1 MRSFSTTL
9 QNALLSRSIVF
20 RDFLW
25 IVARNRETGAPYP
38 YGFWSDVGSVSVQVV
53 NPLNQQAVTREF
65 EGAGTLIQ
73 ISDIP
78 AVSNLTVQT
87 ITIEMSQISPSV
99 ADVVRGY
106 DLKQARVEVFSGYFD
121 PDSRA
126 LLEPAFCRFQG
137 FVDDAPIKTP
147 KENEVGSITLTCN
160 SHTAELTRANPE
172 TRSHDAQLLR
182 DPMDGFFKDAAAVGD
197 WNVDWGQFG
206 KDGGGGRGF
215 GGGWRRT

>member
-1 MRSFSTTL
+1 MRSFSPTL

-25 IVARNRETGAPYP
+25 IIARDRSTGNPYP

-53 NPLNQQAVTREF
+53 NPLSQQAVTRSF
-65 EGAGTLIQ
+65 EGAGTLIS

-87 ITIEMSQISPSV
+87 ITIEMSQISDAV
-99 ADVVRGY
+99 AAVVRGY

-121 PDSRA
+121 PNTRV

-137 FVDDAPIKTP
+137 FVDQSEIKTP
-147 KENEVGSITLTCN
+147 KEGETGSVVLTCN
-160 SHTAELTRANPE
+160 SHLAELTRSNPE
-172 TRSHDAQLLR
+172 TRSHATQVHR
-182 DPMDGFFKDAAAVGD
+182 SSMDGFFQDVAAVGE
-197 WNVDWGQFG
+197 WNIDWGQYSSTG
-206 KDGGGGRGF
+206 NNNSRNGWTVTRG
-215 GGGWRRT
+215 

>member
-1 MRSFSTTL
+1 MRAFSSTL

-25 IVARNRETGAPYP
+25 IIARDRSTGNPYP

-53 NPLNQQAVTREF
+53 NPLSQSAVTRSF
-65 EGAGTLIQ
+65 EGAGTLIS

-87 ITIEMSQISPSV
+87 ITIEMSQINDSV
-99 ADVVRGY
+99 AATVRGY

-121 PDSRA
+121 PNSRA

-137 FVDDAPIKTP
+137 FVDKSEIKTP
-147 KENEVGSITLTCN
+147 KEGEAGSIVLTCN
-160 SHTAELTRANPE
+160 SHLAELTRSNPD
-172 TRSHDAQLLR
+172 TRSHATQQNR
-182 DPMDGFFKDAAAVGD
+182 SYGDGFFQDVAAVGD
-197 WNVDWGQFG
+197 WNIEWGRYSST
-206 KDGGGGRGF
+206 GGGSNHNWNVARG
-215 GGGWRRT
+215 